1 MVSMTVPR
9 RLSLLPLALL
19 ACSCMSA
26 IRFLAS
32 PVRSPRVDTSA
43 FVSTG
48 QMVHSAQRK
57 IVARAEEGA
66 APKKPA
72 KKAKKA
78 WVGPKKGSTVKIL
91 RPESYW
97 FQEKGTVVNVNQKP
111 EVKYPVTVK
120 FQLTNY
126 ANVNTNGFAC
136 GRLKRS
142 RCRTSCEFGVG

>member
-1 MVSMTVPR
+1 MG
-9 RLSLLPLALL
+9 
-19 ACSCMSA
+19 
-26 IRFLAS
+26 
-32 PVRSPRVDTSA
+32 

-48 QMVHSAQRK
+48 RMLQSAPRK
-57 IVARAEEGA
+57 TVARAEEKEA

-126 ANVNTNGFAC
+126 ANVNTNGFA
-136 GRLKRS
+136 LW
-142 RCRTSCEFGVG
+142 EVEEV